1 LLSDKEIPS
10 MEAAKRVALITGA
23 TRGIGLAF
31 AQEYA
36 LAHHRKDLILIGRSE
51 SALRALAKELRKNQG
66 GRIEIIVADLTAPD
80 SGEGVAEQLLRLG
93 MKVDVL
99 VNAASATHVGDFA
112 EQPPQNAQ
120 AQITLQCAAMV
131 DLCQVLAPAMIAQRF
146 GTIINVAA
154 AAGWQPRPYASVAGG
169 VAAFVLSFT
178 QALRAELRPFGL
190 RIVTICP
197 APTQWLGM
205 SASTSMETLVRRSLR
220 AVRLNRATVTP
231 GWRDALAGV
240 LIRLLPTRVLAALM
254 RRR

>member
-1 LLSDKEIPS
+1 

-154 AAGWQPRPYASVAGG
+154 AAGWQPRPYAASPAASPPSYCRSRRRCAPSCGRSV
-169 VAAFVLSFT
+169 
-178 QALRAELRPFGL
+178 
-190 RIVTICP
+190 C
-197 APTQWLGM
+197 
-205 SASTSMETLVRRSLR
+205 ASSRYARRRRS
-220 AVRLNRATVTP
+220 
-231 GWRDALAGV
+231 GWA
-240 LIRLLPTRVLAALM
+240 
-254 RRR
+254 